1 MQRGLCCPG
10 CTLLPQA
17 ALKEEG
23 SCAQVSI
30 MRAEA
35 KREGAHVVVEGTR
48 EMGASLGAC
57 MESKSPKQRG
67 QGTTIRIAHSC
78 KATKTSGQAIREYK
92 AS

>member
-1 MQRGLCCPG
+1 MLSRLH
-10 CTLLPQA
+10 LA
-17 ALKEEG
+17 AAGSTQEEG

-35 KREGAHVVVEGTR
+35 KRREGAHVVVEGTR

-67 QGTTIRIAHSC
+67 QGTTIRKAHSC
-78 KATKTSGQAIREYK
+78 KARKTSGQAIREYK